1 MPLYVRLCTNM
12 NCDEMKIEFR
22 VRLLFALKGGN
33 AVTPLRRYADALGRH
48 GNFTAVETC
57 GSISAQS
64 QVTARGRATV
74 LRQPP
79 CRPAP
84 PPWAA
89 FPRRAAMSTSIVAC
103 VEIWLTCYQARCVYA
118 HVRTCAHVCTNVGV
132 RIVSASKNLPSRA
145 AEFHVW
151 HVATLWRPRC
161 RAV

>member
-1 MPLYVRLCTNM
+1 MHQYELRRNEDRGPCSSLICR
-12 NCDEMKIEFR
+12 E
-22 VRLLFALKGGN
+22 GGN

-57 GSISAQS
+57 GSSSAQS
-64 QVTARGRATV
+64 QVFARGRATV

-84 PPWAA
+84 PPVTAIPRCAA
-89 FPRRAAMSTSIVAC
+89 STSIVAC

-161 RAV
+161 PAV